1 MTDSH
6 TRWTLSMKFIC
17 TLILLLCFT
26 SVGIAQ
32 QSDTGQPKLAVH
44 STLVVAPV
52 FVTTKEGRV
61 VFDLK
66 ADDFLL
72 TDNGVPQLL
81 TLEQDTDSQ
90 PLALAIVVETGGAG
104 AAHLSDYQELDS
116 ILDALVGNVEHRVT
130 VIGFDGTPHL
140 IVPFSSNTADA
151 SNALATLSSG

>member
-6 TRWTLSMKFIC
+6 TQWTLSMKSIC

-26 SVGIAQ
+26 AVGIAQ
-32 QSDTGQPKLAVH
+32 QGDTGQPKLTVH

-61 VFDLK
+61 VLDLK

-81 TLEQDTDSQ
+81 TLEQDPDSER
-90 PLALAIVVETGGAG
+90 LALAIVVETGGAG
-104 AAHLSDYQELDS
+104 EGQPIAYRDLDS
-116 ILDALVGNVEHRVT
+116 ILDALTVT
-130 VIGFDGTPHL
+130 
-140 IVPFSSNTADA
+140 
-151 SNALATLSSG
+151 